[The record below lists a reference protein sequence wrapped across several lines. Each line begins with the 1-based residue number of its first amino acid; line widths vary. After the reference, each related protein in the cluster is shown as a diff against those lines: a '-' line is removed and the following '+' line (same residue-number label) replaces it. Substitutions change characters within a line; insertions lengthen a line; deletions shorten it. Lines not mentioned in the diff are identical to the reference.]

1 MREDEKFLRVLEAK
15 PGDVGRGVVRVDPEL
30 MGPLHV
36 QAGGPVIVEGRRKT
50 AAVLAPGYPE
60 DANRGVIRLDGI
72 QRRNAQIGLDE
83 KAGIRVV
90 TPKPA
95 AKLTLAPLEPVRIMG
110 GEEYLAQALDGRLAA
125 RGDVLSVPVMGRRFE
140 FLVQSY
146 APSAEA
152 VEITAFTKL
161 KIAERPAKEGEAKIP
176 RVSYEDIG
184 GLGDEVAKVREMIE
198 LPLRHPELFDRLGV
212 EAPKGV
218 LLHGPPGTGKT
229 LLAKAVASETNANFH
244 AISGPEIMSKFY
256 GQSEENLRE
265 IFTQAQENAPSII
278 FIDEIDS
285 IAPKRDEVTGEVERR
300 VVAQLLSLMD
310 GLQARGKVVVIG
322 ATNRPNSL
330 DPAIRRPGRFDREIE
345 IGIPDRDGRLE
356 VLQVHARNVPLAKD
370 VDLKELAGITHGY
383 VGADL
388 AALVKEAA
396 MRSLRRALP
405 SIDLEVDEI
414 PVEILRKLEVTR
426 DDFIQAFRE
435 MEPSTLREVLIER
448 PSVHWDEIGG
458 LEDAKQEL
466 REAVEWPLKYA
477 KLFTHAGAKAPKG
490 VLLYG
495 PPGTGKTLL
504 AKAVATEAEANFIS
518 VKGPEF
524 LSKWVGESERAVRE
538 TFRKAKAAAPCIV
551 FFDEVDAV
559 TPQRGMGADSHV
571 TERVI
576 SQVLT
581 EMDGLE
587 ELHNVTVVAATN
599 RPDMVDPALLR
610 PGRFDRLVYIP
621 PPDLEARRSIVAIH
635 AKGKPLA
642 PEVDLDDIAKRT
654 EDYTGAEI
662 AAVCNEASML
672 AIRDFVAAGG
682 PLEDK
687 YVKKL
692 ALKRD
697 HFDRALAKIR
707 PRSKGAL
714 QRHQDL
720 STRFRD
726 GMEVA

>member
-687 YVKKL
+687 CVKKL